1 MKQLELGL
9 DESQKLSLKNV
20 WRHSLRVVT
29 TKFPQPVD
37 GESLDEFNEFRV
49 CEFLLELS
57 ENIRQ
62 IALERQSKAIN
73 FLYEKEDDETA

>member
-9 DESQKLSLKNV
+9 DESQRVSLKNV

-29 TKFPQPVD
+29 TKFPKPID
-37 GESLDEFNEFRV
+37 GESIDEFNEFRI

-62 IALERQSKAIN
+62 IALERQSKAID
-73 FLYEKEDDETA
+73 FLYRGDDDQ

>member
-1 MKQLELGL
+1 MEQLELGL
-9 DESQKLSLKNV
+9 DESQRISLKNV

-29 TKFPQPVD
+29 SKFPKPVE
-37 GESLDEFNEFRV
+37 GESIDEFNEFRI

-57 ENIRQ
+57 ENIKQ

-73 FLYEKEDDETA
+73 FLYKGKDE